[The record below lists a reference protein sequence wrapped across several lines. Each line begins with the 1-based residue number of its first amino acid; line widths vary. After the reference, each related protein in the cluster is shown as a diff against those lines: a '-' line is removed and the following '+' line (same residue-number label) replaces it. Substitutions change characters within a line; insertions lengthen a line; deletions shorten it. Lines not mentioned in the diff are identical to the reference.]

1 MCMLL
6 AAQLYDVYFIRI
18 YITKETTIIFYL
30 IIITLLIH
38 LLLKK
43 LLDDLYFI

>member
-1 MCMLL
+1 MVRRWADGRVCMLL

-30 IIITLLIH
+30 II
-38 LLLKK
+38 LLL
-43 LLDDLYFI
+43 Y